1 MSQTLGHIPS
11 RLPPGPPPPR
21 HVLDELLYLRD
32 LKQDVLGTVAQRFAT
47 YGDVYY
53 GKIRGQG
60 IFSAMDPEF
69 LRSVLVTEA
78 SSFRRRTIDLEFLGN
93 GVLTSTGED
102 WRRKRRRLQP
112 GFRHDSVLG
121 YAALIGEETERMLAR
136 VRPGSRLELHSSL
149 RDLTLRVVC
158 RALFGQQFTGN
169 AERLGHA
176 TRVLQ
181 EAVLRPKFLPSWM
194 TSPAQLRHRRMQ
206 ARVDRD
212 VYRILERAES
222 DPGSLLSQLRAQ
234 QAASGE
240 DGPESR
246 EELRDEVVT
255 LLLAGH
261 ETTALALTW
270 AFYLLALHPEQ
281 DERLAE
287 EIARVSRGERIDGR
301 HFAELEATGRVLKEA
316 VRLYPPVYVIPRVCT
331 AAVDIGRY
339 RVSAGDELWL
349 WVYFMHHDARWFS
362 LPERF
367 NPERFLSEGAGAFPP
382 HAYIPFGAGSRSCI
396 GQGFAMLEAV
406 LVIAQVLQRFR
417 LVLSDSRPVFL
428 RPRITLAPARSI
440 EVRLE
445 PRRGTR
451 P

>member
-1 MSQTLGHIPS
+1 
-11 RLPPGPPPPR
+11 
-21 HVLDELLYLRD
+21 VLDELLYLRE
-32 LKQDVLGTVAQRFAT
+32 LEKDVLGTVAQRFAA

-60 IFSAMDPEF
+60 VFSAMDPEF
-69 LRSVLVTEA
+69 IQSVLVTQA

-121 YAALIGEETERMLAR
+121 YGALIGEETERMLAR
-136 VRPGSRLELHSSL
+136 LRAGSRLELHASM
-149 RDLTLRVVC
+149 RDLTLRIVC
-158 RALFGQQFTGN
+158 RALFGQQFAGN
-169 AERLGHA
+169 AARLGHA

-181 EAVLRPKFLPSWM
+181 EAVLQPKFLPPWLP
-194 TSPAQLRHRRMQ
+194 TPARLRHRRMM

-212 VYRILERAES
+212 VYQILQRTES
-222 DPGSLLSQLRAQ
+222 EPGSLLAQLRAQ
-234 QAASGE
+234 LAASGE

-270 AFYLLALHPEQ
+270 AFYLLALHPEEDQ
-281 DERLAE
+281 RLAE
-287 EIARVSRGERIDGR
+287 EIARVSAGARIGAE
-301 HFAELEATGRVLKEA
+301 HFAGLEHTGRVLKEA

-331 AAVDIGRY
+331 SGVEIGSY
-339 RVSAGDELWL
+339 RIHAGDEIWL

-367 NPERFLSEGAGAFPP
+367 NPERFLPEAAAALPTR
-382 HAYIPFGAGSRSCI
+382 AYLPFGAGSRSCI

-417 LVLSDSRPVFL
+417 LELTDSRPVFL
-428 RPRITLAPARSI
+428 RPRITLAPARPLR
-440 EVRLE
+440 VRLQ
-445 PRRGTR
+445 TR
-451 P
+451 H

>member
-1 MSQTLGHIPS
+1 
-11 RLPPGPPPPR
+11 
-21 HVLDELLYLRD
+21 VLDELLYLRE
-32 LKQDVLGTVAQRFAT
+32 LRKDVLGTVAQRFAV

-69 LRSVLVTEA
+69 MHAVLVSQA
-78 SSFRRRTIDLEFLGN
+78 NCFRRRTIDLEFLGN

-121 YAALIGEETERMLAR
+121 YGALIADETERMLAGLR
-136 VRPGSRLELHSSL
+136 TGSRLELHATL
-149 RDLTLRVVC
+149 RDLTLRIVC
-158 RALFGQQFTGN
+158 RALFGQQFAGN

-181 EAVLRPKFLPSWM
+181 EAVLRPKFLPPWAL
-194 TSPAQLRHRRMQ
+194 TPANLRHRHMQ

-212 VYRILERAES
+212 VYQILERTES
-222 DPGSLLSQLRAQ
+222 EPGSLLSQLRAQ
-234 QAASGE
+234 LAASGE

-281 DERLAE
+281 DERVAA
-287 EIARVSRGERIDGR
+287 EIAGVSGGARIDAR
-301 HFAELEATGRVLKEA
+301 HYSGLQWTQRALKET

-331 AAVDIGRY
+331 AGVNIGSY
-339 RVSAGDELWL
+339 RISAGDELWL

-362 LPERF
+362 QPERF
-367 NPERFLSEGAGAFPP
+367 NPERFLPEIETALHP
-382 HAYIPFGAGSRSCI
+382 HCYIPFGAGSRSCI

-417 LVLSDSRPVFL
+417 LELVDSRPVFL
-428 RPRITLAPARSI
+428 RPRITLAPARPLR
-440 EVRLE
+440 VRLQA
-445 PRRGTR
+445 RR
-451 P
+451 